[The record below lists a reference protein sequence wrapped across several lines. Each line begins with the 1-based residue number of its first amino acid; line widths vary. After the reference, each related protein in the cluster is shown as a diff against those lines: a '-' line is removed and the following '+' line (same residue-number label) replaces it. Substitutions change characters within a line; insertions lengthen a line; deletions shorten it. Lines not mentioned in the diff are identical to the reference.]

1 MNTTKY
7 IQLEEEMEDYKAI
20 LAKATESIMDQD
32 ISKYPIFVAHQ
43 QEIEIGVSIVDSDK
57 SGGLWSFNAS
67 TLEEFVAKQIIEM
80 EKVNSFIDV
89 YKDPSKFFCLFV
101 LSELGANFIFLP
113 REKSN
118 IIS

>member
-43 QEIEIGVSIVDSDK
+43 QEIEIGEI
-57 SGGLWSFNAS
+57 
-67 TLEEFVAKQIIEM
+67 Q
-80 EKVNSFIDV
+80 
-89 YKDPSKFFCLFV
+89 
-101 LSELGANFIFLP
+101 
-113 REKSN
+113 
-118 IIS
+118 